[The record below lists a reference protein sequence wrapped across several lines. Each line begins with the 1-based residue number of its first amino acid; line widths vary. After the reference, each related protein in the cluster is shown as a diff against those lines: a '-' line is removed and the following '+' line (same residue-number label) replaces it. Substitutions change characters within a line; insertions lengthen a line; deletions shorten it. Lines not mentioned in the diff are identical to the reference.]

1 MKHIEYYQHLHQ
13 KKKYDRVWNSR
24 NNAKNY
30 QNFKG
35 KNIFSM
41 FLGDIDRAEKEE
53 KNTKKN
59 PVKGENIETEIHVSL
74 EDAFYGLEK
83 KISLRTVE
91 GKMKTFEIKIPEG
104 IRDGEKIRLI
114 GQGKPGKNGG
124 KNGDLLI
131 KINILEDRKYK
142 LIGSDIYTELNIS
155 PWEAVLGTKV
165 DVNAID
171 ETIGVYIPQGIETD
185 ETIHIPNKGYKDG
198 KGGRGEFVIRIK
210 IMIPK
215 NVSEKE
221 KELYRQMKKTS
232 KFNPREA

>member
-1 MKHIEYYQHLHQ
+1 MYM
-13 KKKYDRVWNSR
+13 YD
-24 NNAKNY
+24 K
-30 QNFKG
+30 
-35 KNIFSM
+35 
-41 FLGDIDRAEKEE
+41 
-53 KNTKKN
+53 
-59 PVKGENIETEIHVSL
+59 
-74 EDAFYGLEK
+74 
-83 KISLRTVE
+83 
-91 GKMKTFEIKIPEG
+91 
-104 IRDGEKIRLI
+104 
-114 GQGKPGKNGG
+114 
-124 KNGDLLI
+124 
-131 KINILEDRKYK
+131 NILEDRKYK

-221 KELYRQMKKTS
+221 KELHSQKKKTS